1 LPNKIKQDQ
10 SKPDKANYRSADK
23 TGVPVPSRSL
33 IIKAL
38 SDHGAPMA
46 VDDLFEDLSISKEET
61 PGFESRLNRMAGGG
75 MLLRDRRDRLSL
87 PEKMDMVLGRVLGH
101 AQGFGFVIPDDG
113 SDDLYLHPRQMQK
126 VLHNDKVLAV
136 VRRIDSRGRK
146 EGAIVEAIIDP
157 DKEIIG
163 RYYKDAGAH
172 FVKPDD
178 VRETQEIVIPANA
191 TLNAKNG
198 EVVVVKI
205 TQHPIEHRH
214 VVGEVIELVGNE
226 FEPGME
232 TDIAIRKHELPNK
245 FGDVIEQELEK
256 MGVSLTSV
264 KADVNTNGARTDI
277 RQLPLVT
284 IDGADARDFDDA
296 VFAEKTKSGWR
307 LIVAIADVSHYIKPG
322 MALDTE
328 AYDRGNSV
336 YFPNRVIP
344 MLPEAL
350 SNGICSLKP
359 DEDRNCM
366 VCDIHYSPEGEVQQY
381 QFYPAVMFSH
391 GRLTYDEMSQ
401 IVVERDEQAREKR
414 GDLCKSLDQLYA
426 FYETMQGQRQTRG
439 TIDFDFPEPLF
450 VFNEDQK
457 IEKVVERDRNP
468 AHRIIE
474 ECMLAANVCAAKF
487 IDKNCKAGIYR
498 NHEGPDEE
506 ALTDLRAFL
515 SGFGIQL
522 NGGDEPGAEHYAEVL
537 KAIEGQADLAPL
549 IQVVLLRSFKQAV
562 YGSESAGHFALNYPQ
577 YTHFTSPIR
586 RYPDLIVHRLIRSVL
601 NQGATEHFGPKGK
614 SLSQMGEHCSRTE
627 RRADEATRD
636 VSDWLKAEFMQAYIG
651 EEFSGKISGV
661 KEFGLFVQ
669 LDKVF
674 VDGLIHVTQLGSDY
688 FHFDPNRFQMTG
700 ERTGKRFRLGDKLSV
715 KVVSADPQSGKID
728 FALAGEEGGALGR
741 RDGRRPKKSH
751 NKSSGSAKNRGDK
764 TTESKDDKSP
774 WGKNRSKNKGDS
786 KSKGKPKGDS
796 KTSPNEDSNET
807 PKKKHKL
814 KIRGKAKTGLATPK
828 KTKNSR
834 RARKK

>member
-1 LPNKIKQDQ
+1 MPNKT
-10 SKPDKANYRSADK
+10 KPEKPNYRIADSS
-23 TGVPVPSRSL
+23 GVPVPSRSL
-33 IIKAL
+33 VVKAL
-38 SDHGAPMA
+38 SDHGTPMA
-46 VDDLFEDLSISKEET
+46 YEVLFEAFAISKYET
-61 PGFESRLNRMAGGG
+61 AGFESRLKRMIESG
-75 MLLRDRRDRLSL
+75 MLLLDRRERLSL
-87 PEKMDMVLGRVLGH
+87 PQKMDMVLGRVLGH
-101 AQGFGFVIPDDG
+101 AQGFGFVISDDG
-113 SDDLYLHPRQMQK
+113 GDDLYLHPRQMRK

-146 EGAIVEAIIDP
+146 EGAIVEAIVDP
-157 DKEIIG
+157 NKEIIG
-163 RYYKDAGAH
+163 RYYRDAGAH
-172 FVKPDD
+172 FVTPDD
-178 VRETQEIVIPANA
+178 PRHTQEIVIPANA

-214 VVGEVIELVGNE
+214 VVGKVVELVGNE

-232 TDIAIRKHELPNK
+232 TDIAIRKHELPHK
-245 FGDVIEQELEK
+245 FSHAIEQELEK
-256 MGVSLTSV
+256 MGASLTSV
-264 KADVNTNGARTDI
+264 KVDKARTDL
-277 RQLPLVT
+277 RHLPLVT

-296 VFAEKTKSGWR
+296 VFAEKTTTGWR

-322 MALDTE
+322 MALDAE

-336 YFPNRVIP
+336 YFPNWVIP

-366 VCDIHYSPEGEVQQY
+366 VCDIRYSREGEVQQY
-381 QFYPAVMFSH
+381 QFYPALMFSH
-391 GRLTYDEMSQ
+391 GRLTYNEMSQ
-401 IVVERDEQAREKR
+401 IVVDQDSDARQKR
-414 GDLCKSLDQLYA
+414 GALCKSLDQLYA
-426 FYETMQGQRQTRG
+426 FYQTLQKQRQTRG

-450 VFNEDQK
+450 LFNAEQK

-487 IDKNCKAGIYR
+487 IDKNCKGGIYR

-506 ALTDLRAFL
+506 SLTDLRAFL
-515 SGFGIQL
+515 SGFGLQL
-522 NGGDEPGAEHYAEVL
+522 NGGDEPGAEHYAQVL
-537 KAIEGQADLAPL
+537 KAIEGQAELAPL
-549 IQVVLLRSFKQAV
+549 IQVVLLRSLKQAV
-562 YGSESAGHFALNYPQ
+562 YGSDGVGHFALNFEQ

-586 RYPDLIVHRLIRSVL
+586 RYPDLIVHRLIRGVL
-601 NQGATEHFGPKGK
+601 NQAATQHLGPKGK

-651 EEFSGKISGV
+651 DEFSGKISGV

-674 VDGLIHVTQLGSDY
+674 VDGLVHVTQLGNDY

-700 ERTGKRFRLGDKLSV
+700 ERTGKRFRLGDGLNV
-715 KVVSADPQSGKID
+715 KIVSADPQSGKID
-728 FALAGEEGGALGR
+728 FALALEEGSTSKNI
-741 RDGRRPKKSH
+741 RDSRRPKKH
-751 NKSSGSAKNRGDK
+751 KGGAKERNNKSNDAKKG
-764 TTESKDDKSP
+764 KSP
-774 WGKNRSKNKGDS
+774 WSKDKSQGTDQNKPKKKPKK
-786 KSKGKPKGDS
+786 KSKGKS
-796 KTSPNEDSNET
+796 
-807 PKKKHKL
+807 
-814 KIRGKAKTGLATPK
+814 KAKPGLATPK

-834 RARKK
+834 LARKK